1 MSHFHHAAFSIACA
15 YALMGEKELAL
26 KWLENTAE
34 QGMPCYPLFNTEP
47 ALNNLRDDPRFADF
61 MEKIRKQYEG
71 YLRELG

>member
-1 MSHFHHAAFSIACA
+1 
-15 YALMGEKELAL
+15 
-26 KWLENTAE
+26 
-34 QGMPCYPLFNTEP
+34 MPCYPLFNTEP